1 MSDKLST
8 SIAANLKRLR
18 LARQISQ
25 QRLSELSGV
34 PRPTLAHLESG
45 AANPTLAVVLK
56 VSEALR
62 VRLEE
67 LLEQPEPVIVHYA
80 GDELPTRSVR
90 GSRHRR
96 LLAEANSALGFER
109 IEIAPRAR
117 WSVKAGSP
125 GNRHHLYCETG
136 EVTLAAEG
144 ESRALGAGEG
154 AAIGSGVSYSAQNS
168 GRSAAVL
175 FRVIAPVHHRS

>member
-18 LARQISQ
+18 VARQISQ

-67 LLEQPEPVIVHYA
+67 LLQQPEPIIVHTRS
-80 GDELPTRSVR
+80 DQPPTRSVR
-90 GSRHRR
+90 GARHRR
-96 LLAEANSALGFER
+96 LLAEADSALGFER
-109 IEIAPRAR
+109 IELAPRAR

-125 GNRHHLYCETG
+125 GNRHHLFCESG
-136 EVTLAAEG
+136 EVTVAAEG
-144 ESRALGAGEG
+144 ETCLLAAGES
-154 AAIGSGVSYSAQNS
+154 AAIGSGVGYATENS
-168 GRSAAVL
+168 GRGVAIL
-175 FRVIAPVHHRS
+175 FRVIAPVHHRA

>member
-1 MSDKLST
+1 MSDKLSA

-67 LLEQPEPVIVHYA
+67 LFEQPKPVIVHTR

-90 GSRHRR
+90 GSRQRR
-96 LLAEANSALGFER
+96 LLAEANPALGFER

-117 WSVKAGSP
+117 WTVKAGSP
-125 GNRHHLYCETG
+125 GNRHHLYCEAG
-136 EVTLAAEG
+136 QVTLAAEG
-144 ESRALGAGEG
+144 ESRELGAGEG
-154 AAIGSGVSYSAQNS
+154 AAIGSGVSYSAQNE
-168 GRSAAVL
+168 GRALAVL

>member
-8 SIAANLKRLR
+8 NIAANLKRLR

-67 LLEQPEPVIVHYA
+67 LLAQPEPIIVHTR
-80 GDELPTRSVR
+80 GDQLPTRSLR
-90 GSRHRR
+90 GTRHRR

-109 IEIAPRAR
+109 IELTPRAR
-117 WSVKAGSP
+117 WSVKAEGP
-125 GNRHHLYCETG
+125 GNRHHLFCEAG
-136 EVTLAAEG
+136 EVTIAAEG
-144 ESRALGAGEG
+144 ESCVLGAGES
-154 AAIGSGVSYSAQNS
+154 AAIGSGVGYAAQNG
-168 GRSAAVL
+168 GRGVAVL
-175 FRVIAPVHHRS
+175 FRVIAPVHHRT

>member
-1 MSDKLST
+1 VTDKLST
-8 SIAANLKRLR
+8 NIAANLKRLR
-18 LARQISQ
+18 LARQVSQ

-67 LLEQPEPVIVHYA
+67 LLGQPEPVIVHTRR
-80 GDELPTRSVR
+80 DELPTKNQR
-90 GSRHRR
+90 GSRHQR
-96 LLAEANSALGFER
+96 LVGEPNSALGFER
-109 IEIAPRAR
+109 IELTSGGR

-125 GNRHHLYCETG
+125 GNRHHLYCEAG
-136 EVTLAAEG
+136 EVTILAEG
-144 ESRALGAGEG
+144 ENCLLRAGEG
-154 AAIGSGVSYSAQNS
+154 AAIGSGVGYSTHNA
-168 GRSAAVL
+168 GRGLAVL
-175 FRVIAPVHHRS
+175 FRVIAPVHHRT

>member
-8 SIAANLKRLR
+8 TIAANLKRLR
-18 LARQISQ
+18 LARQVSQ

-62 VRLEE
+62 VPLEE
-67 LLEQPEPVIVHYA
+67 LLQEPEPLISHY
-80 GDELPTRSVR
+80 GGHELPTRSLR
-90 GSRHRR
+90 GSRQQR

-109 IEIAPRAR
+109 IELTPRGHSR
-117 WSVKAGSP
+117 VKAGSP
-125 GNRHHLYCETG
+125 GNRHHLFCEAG
-136 EVTLAAEG
+136 AVTLVAEG
-144 ESRALGAGEG
+144 ESSVLAAGEG
-154 AAIGSGVSYSAQNS
+154 AAIKSGVGYAAHNE
-168 GRSAAVL
+168 GRVVAVL
-175 FRVIAPVHHRS
+175 FRVIAPIHHRT